1 MGWGSSAKAAGE
13 TWDARRACTNPS
25 YDEKKRKKSHIASGD
40 FFPQTLPITLRL
52 DALKAAKLPAIEG
65 AMTQHYRTPTSEF
78 QIAATS
84 PASKGWLLA
93 HVDGVHGF
101 DGNVLLL
108 WSSY

>member
-1 MGWGSSAKAAGE
+1 M
-13 TWDARRACTNPS
+13 
-25 YDEKKRKKSHIASGD
+25 KKSEKNRASQAAI
-40 FFPQTLPITLRL
+40 FFPQALPIALTP

-84 PASKGWLLA
+84 PAFKGWLLA
-93 HVDGVHGF
+93 QVDGAHGI